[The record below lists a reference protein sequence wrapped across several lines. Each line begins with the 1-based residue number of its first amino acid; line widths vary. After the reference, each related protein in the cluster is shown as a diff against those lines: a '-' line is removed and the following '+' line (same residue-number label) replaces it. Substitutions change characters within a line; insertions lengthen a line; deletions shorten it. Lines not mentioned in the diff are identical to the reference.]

1 RRTIQ
6 AHTLL
11 ARNVGQLLDAACT
24 DAPRGKVHHAQP
36 GRVVVRI
43 VEQPQVGKRMLDFLT
58 LEESQPAIHAVGN
71 ARREQGVLDDARLRV
86 AAIQNGDLAAAA
98 PLVEQC
104 LDLVEH
110 PLGLEQIRRLLGDAY
125 GLAMPLVCPEI
136 LAQAAG
142 VMRNERI
149 GGIENVPIRAI
160 VLFEPNDVALRIVA
174 FEVGHIADVG
184 APKRIDGLVVVAYG
198 KDRST
203 ATRKQANPF
212 VLQRVGVLEF
222 VDENMP
228 EAPLV
233 VFAYG
238 PVALQKLVGPQQQLG
253 KVDNTLAFALGL
265 I

>member
-43 VEQPQVGKRMLDFLT
+43 VEQPQVGKRMLDFLA

-71 ARREQGVLDDARLRV
+71 ARREQGVLDDAGLRV

-110 PLGLEQIRRLLGDAY
+110 HWASSRSDGCSVMRMGSPCPWFVQRFLPRRLVLCAMSA
-125 GLAMPLVCPEI
+125 LAASRMCPY
-136 LAQAAG
+136 
-142 VMRNERI
+142 ER
-149 GGIENVPIRAI
+149 
-160 VLFEPNDVALRIVA
+160 
-174 FEVGHIADVG
+174 
-184 APKRIDGLVVVAYG
+184 
-198 KDRST
+198 
-203 ATRKQANPF
+203 
-212 VLQRVGVLEF
+212 
-222 VDENMP
+222 
-228 EAPLV
+228 
-233 VFAYG
+233 
-238 PVALQKLVGPQQQLG
+238 
-253 KVDNTLAFALGL
+253 
-265 I
+265 